1 MESGDIR
8 RMDMLQLTGLHG
20 SLHKVV
26 VQHPYFFQ
34 TFDMR
39 TFLIDGLFRRDG
51 ISMYMFHDACSYWMN
66 PQIIEG

>member
-1 MESGDIR
+1 MGVCIGR
-8 RMDMLQLTGLHG
+8 LH
-20 SLHKVV
+20 SILIL
-26 VQHPYFFQ
+26 FE

-51 ISMYMFHDACSYWMN
+51 ISMYLFHDARSYWMN